1 MIFKETSNLCSA
13 ILPFMYALYL
23 CLRLFFLG
31 KLSFLFQT
39 GFTYLTL
46 KQSLRCLE
54 CTTNEL

>member
-1 MIFKETSNLCSA
+1 MIFKETSNLCGA

-46 KQSLRCLE
+46 KQSLRCL
-54 CTTNEL
+54 